1 MAWRKVEF
9 CEADRAVVRR
19 DRVEHEDR
27 FVRQKL
33 DVLWLLH
40 HGLKQAAVC
49 EITGVSRKSVDRY
62 LTLWA
67 AGGLAA
73 VSEDK
78 HYHPTSALEPHRE
91 QIQSEFQAHPPRTV
105 AEAATRIEQLT
116 GVRRCTEQV
125 RLFLHGLGLSW
136 RQVAAVPLP
145 PKKVSTSTWPTSAGF
160 STSN

>member
-9 CEADRAVVRR
+9 CEADREVVRR
-19 DRVEHEDR
+19 DRLEHQDC

-40 HGLKQAAVC
+40 HGLKQTAVC

-62 LTLWA
+62 LRLWVS
-67 AGGLAA
+67 GGLEA
-73 VSEDK
+73 VQEDQ
-78 HYHPTSALEPHRE
+78 HYRPTSALEPHRE
-91 QIQSEFQAHPPRTV
+91 RIVAEFQSQPPRTV

-116 GVRRCTEQV
+116 GVRRCHEQV
-125 RLFLHGLGLSW
+125 RLFMRSVGLSW

-145 PKKVSTSTWPTSAGF
+145 PKKVSTSTWPTSDSS
-160 STSN
+160 STNN

>member
-9 CEADRAVVRR
+9 CEAERALLRR
-19 DRVEHEDR
+19 TRLEHPDS

-40 HGLKQAAVC
+40 YGLKQAVVC
-49 EITGVSRKSVDRY
+49 EMTGVSRKSVDRY

-67 AGGLAA
+67 SGGLEA
-73 VSEDK
+73 VYEDK
-78 HYHPTSALEPHRE
+78 HYRPTSALEPHRE
-91 QIQSEFQAHPPRTV
+91 MLVAEFQAQPPRTV
-105 AEAATRIEQLT
+105 AEAAQRIEQLT
-116 GVRRCTEQV
+116 GVRRCPEQV
-125 RLFLHGLGLSW
+125 RLFMRSLGMSW

-145 PKKVSTSTWPTSAGF
+145 PKKVSPNTWQPSDSS

>member
-19 DRVEHEDR
+19 DRVEHRDC

-62 LTLWA
+62 LGLWE
-67 AGGLAA
+67 AGGLEA

-78 HYHPTSALEPHRE
+78 HYRRTSALEPHRDR
-91 QIQSEFQAHPPRTV
+91 ILAEFQAQLPRTV
-105 AEAATRIEQLT
+105 AEAAARIEQLT
-116 GVRRCTEQV
+116 GVRRCPEQV
-125 RLFLHGLGLSW
+125 RLFLRSLGLSW

-145 PKKVSTSTWPTSAGF
+145 PKKVSTSTWPTSASF